1 MSAIVVQWLHTDP
14 ACDLMD
20 LNSNWAVLLTR
31 ALYEARKLAGAPMLL
46 YLGHDGAPGQQGGV
60 RVFGRRGNP
69 PAYNT
74 VDRWVTDTGCYPLPS
89 ANTIA
94 RLLVRTHIRA
104 GQLYSRALEFYA
116 ISLH

>member
-1 MSAIVVQWLHTDP
+1 MVLD
-14 ACDLMD
+14 
-20 LNSNWAVLLTR
+20 SNWAVLLTR

-60 RVFGRRGNP
+60 RVFERRGNP
-69 PAYNT
+69 PAYNA
-74 VDRWVTDTGCYPLPS
+74 VDRWVTDTGHNYSYPLPS

-94 RLLVRTHIRA
+94 RPLVRIHIRA